1 MPQIIPKPPAEVELP
16 ANTKSSRPA
25 SSSSLPQPAK
35 KVREERLLA
44 VGDHGYE
51 LWGYSDEEDMVDEP
65 SDSDVLLKRW
75 DGPLQRNEDEDE
87 ADTDVYAE
95 QPTMDDAEI
104 LELVAPPQPAKVST
118 GKRKGKKAQKDEP
131 DTADFPVKCW
141 IKTGAA
147 NVSKSVTVQS
157 TVSFAEFKGAIA
169 ALLNVRDTAV
179 ELTYNFSFVKERQNR
194 SLASDNDWA
203 GLLDGWSVELKE
215 VVELMEVR
223 AGAKK
228 RVPTPVV
235 RSVSTP
241 VNDNM
246 SAPSSNNQNN
256 EVLKKLTRLNHAL
269 ACSAHGGSYCLVPN
283 KNTGATI
290 LQYGLKLEH
299 LRISDSERRLWAE
312 DMIADK
318 ATMHAPSEETLRKI
332 CARAAGT
339 QNTSVML
346 AQAARQQRPVDMT
359 PSRYEFTASRTIA
372 ATYIEDSEEPGTG
385 NTSSLKDWLAELDRS
400 PSRRHPS
407 VKYADLYGI
416 LNDEKIGAPGDLVV
430 LGIEGLKL
438 VGVQLMIAAYLVRWA
453 KADTEKTV

>member
-1 MPQIIPKPPAEVELP
+1 MLEIVGDTPTVMPQIIPKPPAEVELP

-203 GLLDGWSVELKE
+203 GLLVD
-215 VVELMEVR
+215 
-223 AGAKK
+223 
-228 RVPTPVV
+228 
-235 RSVSTP
+235 
-241 VNDNM
+241 
-246 SAPSSNNQNN
+246 
-256 EVLKKLTRLNHAL
+256 
-269 ACSAHGGSYCLVPN
+269 
-283 KNTGATI
+283 
-290 LQYGLKLEH
+290 
-299 LRISDSERRLWAE
+299 
-312 DMIADK
+312 
-318 ATMHAPSEETLRKI
+318 
-332 CARAAGT
+332 ARA
-339 QNTSVML
+339 
-346 AQAARQQRPVDMT
+346 
-359 PSRYEFTASRTIA
+359 Y
-372 ATYIEDSEEPGTG
+372 
-385 NTSSLKDWLAELDRS
+385 
-400 PSRRHPS
+400 
-407 VKYADLYGI
+407 
-416 LNDEKIGAPGDLVV
+416 
-430 LGIEGLKL
+430 
-438 VGVQLMIAAYLVRWA
+438 
-453 KADTEKTV
+453 